1 MISINNNYL
10 KRYNSKITIRLDKK
24 EKEMLKRRAF
34 KMKLNMSEYLRALI
48 LINNRLTS
56 FYSNIEKANKN
67 LDEIFMY
74 ESFIGRNG
82 KLK

>member
-48 LINNRLTS
+48 LINNRLIT
-56 FYSNIEKANKN
+56 FFSNIEKANKN
-67 LDEIFMY
+67 LDEISRY
-74 ESFIGRNG
+74 EHFIRGQNR
-82 KLK
+82 